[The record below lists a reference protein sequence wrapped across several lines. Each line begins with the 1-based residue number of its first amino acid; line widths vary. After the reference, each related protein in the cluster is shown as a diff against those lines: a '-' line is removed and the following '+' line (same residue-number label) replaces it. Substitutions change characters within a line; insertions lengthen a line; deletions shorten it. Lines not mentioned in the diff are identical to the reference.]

1 MFLTKLLLSSF
12 LLVMSL
18 CPALAQEGTVRQ
30 HVYLRSDP
38 STTNPPIGT
47 LRKGTTVTL
56 LEAAPK
62 EGFYHVKTMR
72 GKEGWVG
79 ARYLAAGVQGGTAE
93 LAAPLSGASGC
104 DATLW
109 DHVYNPQRLIVKQKC
124 IQVTGTIVDA
134 TNGKRRDGVR
144 QEADGDTHGW
154 LEFDPQFTNLL
165 NAGNMSDEGGN
176 LVYEI
181 VCEFKVSQADAK
193 EACSLTYHT
202 PVQLPLWGHTC
213 RSSDHTFRTQTTH
226 NGWKSIL

>member
-165 NAGNMSDEGGN
+165 KRGQ
-176 LVYEI
+176 YERR
-181 VCEFKVSQADAK
+181 
-193 EACSLTYHT
+193 
-202 PVQLPLWGHTC
+202 G
-213 RSSDHTFRTQTTH
+213 R
-226 NGWKSIL
+226 